1 MQKSHPGVI
10 RIALRQNLGLLT
22 GVGIFSGVI
31 NILALTGAMY
41 MLQVYDRVIPSR
53 SIPTLVALSV
63 LLVVLFAANG
73 LLDVFRSRIM
83 SRIAIRLDE
92 ALRAPLF
99 EGVQMLALQSRSD
112 AEGLLAIRDLD
123 RLRSFLSGAGPASL
137 FDLPWIPIYLFII
150 FLLHPLLGW
159 FSLAG
164 AALLIAVTL
173 ATEMLSRGPSL
184 HASTSGSQ
192 RLALAGVAGRNAEV
206 VRAMGL
212 GPVLAARWNAL
223 SERHLVDQIRA
234 SDAVGGMSVVSK
246 SLRLLMQSGI
256 LGLGAYLAVRGEVS
270 AGVIIAGS
278 IVMSRA
284 LAPIETVIQHWR
296 GFVDARQAAGR
307 LKALLGV
314 IEAGTRPVT
323 DLPSPRL
330 SLRVE
335 GLSLAHPGQVQLT
348 LHGIDLALSA
358 GEGLGVIGPSGSGK
372 STLAKAL
379 VGVLRPQPGAG
390 CVRLDGAAIDQWP
403 VEAIGRHIGYLPQD
417 IQLFDGTIAENIAR
431 LSPDA
436 TDEQVI
442 AAAREAGAHEMIVN
456 LPDGYQTRIGEGGT
470 GLSGGQRQRIA
481 LARALF
487 GSPFLVVLDEPNS
500 NLDAAGDAA
509 LSAAIRAVR
518 ARGGIVVVVAH
529 RPSALQNLD
538 RVLAMS
544 AGRVQAI
551 GPKEEVLRKVL
562 AAVPGPRRDAQ
573 PAAAEPVAAFV
584 SKRQVDMK
592 GAR

>member
-1 MQKSHPGVI
+1 MI

-53 SIPTLVALSV
+53 SIPTLVALTV

-92 ALRAPLF
+92 ALRTPLF
-99 EGVQMLALQSRSD
+99 DAVQTLALQSRSD

-137 FDLPWIPIYLFII
+137 FDLPWIPVYLFII

-184 HASTSGSQ
+184 HASASGSQ

-212 GPVLAARWNAL
+212 GPVLSARWNGL

-256 LGLGAYLAVRGEVS
+256 LGLGAFLAVRGEVS

-307 LKALLGV
+307 LNALLGL

-323 DLPSPRL
+323 DLPAPHL
-330 SLRVE
+330 TLRVE
-335 GLSLAHPGQVQLT
+335 TLSLAHPGQTQLT
-348 LHGIDLALSA
+348 LQGIDLALGA
-358 GEGLGVIGPSGSGK
+358 GEGLG
-372 STLAKAL
+372 
-379 VGVLRPQPGAG
+379 
-390 CVRLDGAAIDQWP
+390 
-403 VEAIGRHIGYLPQD
+403 
-417 IQLFDGTIAENIAR
+417 
-431 LSPDA
+431 
-436 TDEQVI
+436 
-442 AAAREAGAHEMIVN
+442 
-456 LPDGYQTRIGEGGT
+456 
-470 GLSGGQRQRIA
+470 
-481 LARALF
+481 
-487 GSPFLVVLDEPNS
+487 
-500 NLDAAGDAA
+500 
-509 LSAAIRAVR
+509 
-518 ARGGIVVVVAH
+518 
-529 RPSALQNLD
+529 
-538 RVLAMS
+538 
-544 AGRVQAI
+544 
-551 GPKEEVLRKVL
+551 
-562 AAVPGPRRDAQ
+562 
-573 PAAAEPVAAFV
+573 
-584 SKRQVDMK
+584 
-592 GAR
+592 